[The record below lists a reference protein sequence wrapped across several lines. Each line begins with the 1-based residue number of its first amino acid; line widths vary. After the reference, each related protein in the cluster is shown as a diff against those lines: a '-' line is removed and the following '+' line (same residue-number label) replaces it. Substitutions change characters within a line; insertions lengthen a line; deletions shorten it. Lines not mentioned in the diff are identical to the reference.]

1 MVKINII
8 IIFIITKLLH
18 IYKIILIINP
28 LYYIYNNYN
37 RKKKDDLLKNITMF
51 TYILY
56 ILSNV

>member
-18 IYKIILIINP
+18 IYKIILIMNP
-28 LYYIYNNYN
+28 LYYINNNYN
-37 RKKKDDLLKNITMF
+37 RKKKDDLLKNIIMF

>member
-56 ILSNV
+56 ILSNI